1 MTFRL
6 AYLIDTLPAEDPRTD
21 FAGTFA
27 PIDPDAPALSVSD
40 LSSNRGDGIFESI
53 AVVDGHPQ
61 ETGPHLDRLA
71 HSARLTDLP
80 VPNLA
85 QLRAVVEHAAAQCP
99 PGEYTV
105 RLLMSRGVQ
114 HGGPGQGIHGPTAW
128 LTAAQAPDSTAAR
141 ERGIRVVTLDR
152 GYDSGAAA
160 RAPWLLLGAKT
171 LSYAVNMAALREA
184 KRRGADDAVFV
195 TSDGYVLEAP
205 TATVIIRRGDAFL
218 TPEPTGGILQG
229 TTQLSAF
236 DWLEENGHP
245 TGYEHVPV
253 AALHDADA
261 AWLVSSTRLAAPITH
276 VDGREL
282 PVDRDL
288 TAALNAYLLGPRD

>member
-6 AYLIDTLPAEDPRTD
+6 AYLIDPLPADDPRTD
-21 FAGTFA
+21 VSGTFA

-53 AVVDGHPQ
+53 AVVDGHAQ
-61 ETGPHLDRLA
+61 ETGPHLQRLA
-71 HSARLTDLP
+71 HSARLSDLP
-80 VPNLA
+80 APHIG
-85 QLRAVVEHAAAQCP
+85 QLRAAVAEAAAQCP
-99 PGEYTV
+99 PGECTI

-114 HGGPGQGIHGPTAW
+114 HGGPGQGIDGPTIW
-128 LTAAQAPDSTAAR
+128 LTATQAPDHTAAR

-184 KRRGADDAVFV
+184 RRRGADDAIFV
-195 TSDGYVLEAP
+195 TSDGYILEAP
-205 TATVIIRRGDAFL
+205 TATLILRRGDTFL
-218 TPEPTGGILQG
+218 TPEPTGGLLQG

-245 TGYEHVPV
+245 TGYEHIPV
-253 AALHDADA
+253 AALYDADA
-261 AWLVSSTRLAAPITH
+261 AWLVSSTRLAAPLTH
-276 VDGREL
+276 ADGREF

-288 TAALNAYLLGPRD
+288 TAALNAYLLSPRD